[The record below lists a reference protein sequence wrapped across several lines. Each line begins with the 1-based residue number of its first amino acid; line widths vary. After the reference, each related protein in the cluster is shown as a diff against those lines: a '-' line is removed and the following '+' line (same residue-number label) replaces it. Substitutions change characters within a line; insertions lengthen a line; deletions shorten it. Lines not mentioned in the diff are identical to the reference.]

1 MVAFIK
7 RPNRIG
13 ILIVALLVYA
23 TIAPARSAQVQRIT
37 GLSNWTIFI
46 DQGHSQFENMGVFG
60 YSESEKVLR
69 VGFALRDYLLKYTD
83 IQAVYLA
90 RNNDQENVTLTARV
104 DRANSLGVDFYLSI
118 HSDAGAPEVNRTLM
132 LYGGWN
138 NNGVTI
144 EKTPQGGAAF
154 GALKNVHLPGAM
166 RIPTTGNF
174 ADRVF
179 LQGNIPTHTSQF
191 PFLFVN
197 RVSQMASLLSEAGFH
212 TNPTQNQ
219 RNMNAEWKKLEAL
232 AALWS
237 ILEFHNLQKPAI
249 GVATGFIRDIETN
262 RPLNGITVTI
272 GNQTYVTDSFES
284 LFHRFTNDP
293 SLLSN
298 GFFFI
303 ENLEPLS
310 TVNVVFSSDYFQP
323 LDTSL
328 VIASNPNGNIA
339 QNLSFLDV
347 FLTSTKAPVVE
358 RVLPAGQ
365 LTGLVPGT
373 PVSIRF
379 SRKMNQQ
386 SVLDAI
392 RITPN
397 AALSYSWTDEFTLVI
412 NTAQL
417 NYVTNYELRIDG
429 SIARGLLTGQLL
441 DGDNN
446 GLEGGDF
453 VISFTTAEQDNTPA
467 MLVDSWPTE
476 KEPARVL
483 RPIIRLVYNE
493 PVLEAGIGA
502 QTITLAPANGGAP
515 VPGVIRHS
523 IVNGRSVL
531 QFFPTQDLNPSLVY
545 KVHVAAGLSDAF
557 NNLTEAFTFNFY
569 LIEQAITQKTTIDAF
584 DAGIVSWWN
593 PQQAGQTAGIVTELT
608 GRFHNI
614 STVNHT
620 TGSTGSMRLDY
631 AWMEGFAG
639 TPYIRQHIPAGA
651 PQNTIRF
658 TNSDVLQVF
667 VFGDGS
673 GNELRLMIRDG
684 LNHLEGS
691 AWIPI
696 NWVGWKLVS
705 WDLSRDPVFG
715 WVNGNG
721 ILEGSN
727 FFIDGFHLRHAP
739 GANLRGSIFFDD
751 LRHVKRS
758 PPNFPT
764 TLLEG
769 FETYENFTTDLLP
782 WRTADVHAQP
792 TNYPVGFI
800 FPGAGT
806 PFAFKVMNPAL
817 TTPEPIVENHPPVDG
832 AKYLIAMAG
841 QTGTVNNK
849 WLISRQIRAT
859 ENSVLRFFAKS
870 KTSPRGLEQFRV
882 LVSVDNNQAFSF
894 NPASFI
900 LKSPGNHVE
909 APPEWTP
916 FSYFLGR
923 YAGQVIRIA
932 IQYVSDDGYML
943 MLDQV
948 EVLRQ
953 TPVLASITPVEN
965 VSVAFGTP
973 ESTVLSELQP
983 STTILDSFGNSHLVA
998 LTWSIAGYNPALEGN
1013 YTATGTFVLPA
1024 LVAQTTPEIPLVVN
1038 ATVTV
1043 RPNVTNI
1050 AEPDPSGFRVFP
1062 NPARSYITIV
1072 SDEII
1077 KRVEVYAMDGRMVL
1091 SREPFGNQIRINIQE
1106 LDLGTYIV
1114 RILGNGG
1121 WKQSRIQIIK

>member
-1 MVAFIK
+1 MVKFTQK
-7 RPNRIG
+7 LNWFKT
-13 ILIVALLVYA
+13 LIFSLLLYA
-23 TIAPARSAQVQRIT
+23 TIMPVSPVRAQVT
-37 GLSNWTIFI
+37 GLENWTVFI
-46 DQGHSQFENMGVFG
+46 DQGHSQVENMGVFG
-60 YSESEKVLR
+60 YSEAEKVLR
-69 VGFALRDYLLKYTD
+69 VGQALHDYLLLYTD
-83 IQAVYLA
+83 IKAVHLA
-90 RNNDQENVTLTARV
+90 RNNDQENVTLSARV

-118 HSDAGAPEVNRTLM
+118 HSDAGPPEVNRTLM

-179 LQGNIPTHTSQF
+179 LQGNIPTHANQF

-249 GVATGFIRDIETN
+249 GVATGFIKDIETLK
-262 RPLNGITVTI
+262 PLNGINVTI
-272 GNQTYVTDSFES
+272 GNQTYITDSYES

-328 VIASNPNGNIA
+328 VIASDPNGNIA

-358 RVLPAGQ
+358 SVVPTGQ
-365 LTGLVPGT
+365 LAGLVPGT

-386 SVLDAI
+386 SVIDAI
-392 RITPN
+392 EITPN
-397 AALSYSWTDEFTLVI
+397 ADLSFSWSNEFTLVV
-412 NTAQL
+412 NTSQL

-429 SIARGLLTGQLL
+429 SIAKGLLTGQFL

-453 VISFTTAEQDNTPA
+453 VLSLTTSELDNTPPL
-467 MLVDSWPTE
+467 LVDFWPTE
-476 KEPARVL
+476 NEPARVL
-483 RPIIRLVYNE
+483 RPIISLVYNE
-493 PVLEAGIGA
+493 PILDAGIGT

-523 IVNGRSVL
+523 IVNGQSVL
-531 QFFPTQDLNPSLVY
+531 HFFPTQDLNPSLVY
-545 KVHVAAGLSDAF
+545 KAQIAAGMSDAF
-557 NNLTEAFTFNFY
+557 NNLTEAFTINFY
-569 LIEQAITQKTTIDAF
+569 LIEQAITQQTIIDSF
-584 DAGIVSWWN
+584 DAGIVNWWH

-614 STVNHT
+614 NTVNHT

-631 AWMEGFAG
+631 AWIEGFAE
-639 TPYIRQHIPAGA
+639 TPYIRQHIPTTAS
-651 PQNTIRF
+651 QNTIRF
-658 TNSDVLQVF
+658 NATDVLQVF

-673 GNELRLMIRDG
+673 GNEFRLMIRDG
-684 LNHLEGS
+684 LNQLEAS

-696 NWVGWKLVS
+696 NWVGWRLIS
-705 WDLSRDPVFG
+705 WDLANDPVFG

-721 ILEGSN
+721 ILDGQN
-727 FFIDGFHLRHAP
+727 FFMDGFHLRHVM
-739 GANLRGSIFFDD
+739 GANLLGSIFFDD

-758 PPNFPT
+758 NPNFPT
-764 TLLEG
+764 TL
-769 FETYENFTTDLLP
+769 FESFEEFENFSTYLIP
-782 WRTADVHAQP
+782 WKTVDVHAEP
-792 TNYPVGFI
+792 TNYPVGFT
-800 FPGAGT
+800 FPGSGT
-806 PFAFKVMNPAL
+806 PFAFKVLNPAL
-817 TTPEPIVENHPPVDG
+817 TTEPIIDNYPPIDG
-832 AKYLIAMAG
+832 NKYLIAMTNKASNG
-841 QTGTVNNK
+841 NK

-859 ENSVLRFFAKS
+859 QNSMLRFFAKS
-870 KTSPRGLEQFRV
+870 KSSQWGLEQFRV
-882 LVSVDNNQAFSF
+882 LVIADNNQAFTF
-894 NPASFI
+894 NPASFNLI
-900 LKSPGNHVE
+900 SQENHIE
-909 APPEWTP
+909 APLEWTQ
-916 FSYFLGR
+916 FSYFLGNF
-923 YAGQVIRIA
+923 AGQTIRFA
-932 IQYVSDDGYML
+932 IQYVSDEGYML
-943 MLDQV
+943 MLDKV
-948 EVLRQ
+948 ELLQQ
-953 TPVLASITPVEN
+953 TAVLASIKPVED
-965 VSVAFGTP
+965 VSVAFGTS
-973 ESTVLSELQP
+973 ESAARSELQP
-983 STTILDSFGNSHLVA
+983 STTIFDSFGNSHLVA
-998 LTWSIAGYNPALEGN
+998 LTWSIAGYNPMVAGN
-1013 YTATGTFVLPA
+1013 YTASGTFVLPA
-1024 LVAQTTPEIPLVVN
+1024 AVGQTSPETPLLVT

-1043 RPNVTNI
+1043 RPDFTNI
-1050 AEPDPSGFRVFP
+1050 SEPNATGLAIFP
-1062 NPARSYITIV
+1062 NPASSFITIV

-1077 KRVEVYAMDGRMVL
+1077 KKAELYAMDGRRVY
-1091 SREPFGNQIRINIQE
+1091 SHEPFDNQFGINIGRLE
-1106 LDLGTYIV
+1106 SGIYLV
-1114 RILGNGG
+1114 RILGNSG
-1121 WKQSRIQIIK
+1121 WKQTRLQIIK